1 MIMMRTILRSSLLL
15 LAAGVALQAPLGA
28 QEEPQAQFGE
38 TVDVSE
44 VLLDVLVTDAQG
56 NVIIGL
62 GPEDFVV
69 KEDGKPVEITDVTFY
84 SNRRL
89 VESSASVLAKS
100 GIKIDQVPEDR
111 YFILL
116 FDDQKKNSPDAPRL
130 LSQQMEAA
138 RRAKGWVEGELSP
151 GDWVAVLS
159 YDTKLKVQQDFTR
172 DQRALIDAIGDA
184 VKGKDPEQ
192 YYAGRVPEG
201 KSPSLL
207 AGLPRGKELRDRTPT
222 IFDAL
227 QQIARAASN
236 VRGRKNLLLFTNG
249 LPGRLDTFGQYIPD
263 PRYFKPTSQA
273 LNDANVAAYTIDLV
287 PSEVEH
293 TLSDSLNQLADE
305 TGGRYFFNFVN
316 FSTPLD
322 QITEE
327 NNGYYLLAYK
337 SSHKA
342 GEKGF
347 QQVEVETVSREFKVK
362 ARKGYEYGG

>member
-1 MIMMRTILRSSLLL
+1 MIKTLRNVLCA
-15 LAAGVALQAPLGA
+15 LAAVSALGLPLAA
-28 QEEPQAQFGE
+28 QDEPQAEFGE
-38 TVDVSE
+38 TVDVRE
-44 VLLDVLVTDAQG
+44 VLLDVLVTDGKG

-69 KEDGKPVEITDVTFY
+69 KEDGKEVEITGVTFY

-89 VESSASVLAKS
+89 VESSAAVLAKS
-100 GIKIDQVPEDR
+100 GVKVDQVPEDR

-116 FDDQKKNSPDAPRL
+116 FDDQKKNAPDAPRL

-138 RRAKGWVEGELSP
+138 RRAKGWVDGELSP

-159 YDTKLKVQQDFTR
+159 YDTRLKVQQDFTR
-172 DQRALIDAIGDA
+172 DQRALVDAISDA
-184 VKGKDPEQ
+184 VKGRDPEQ
-192 YYAGRVPEG
+192 HYAGRTGDG

-207 AGLPRGKELRDRTPT
+207 AGLPRGKELRNKTAT

-227 QQIARAASN
+227 QQISRAASN
-236 VRGRKNLLLFTNG
+236 VRGRKNLLFFTNG
-249 LPGRLDTFGQYIPD
+249 LPGRIDTFGQYNPD
-263 PRYFKPTSQA
+263 PRYYKPTAQA

-287 PSEVEH
+287 PSEAQH

-327 NNGYYLLAYK
+327 NNGYYLLAYR
-337 SSHKA
+337 SSHKT

-347 QQVEVETVSREFKVK
+347 QEVEVDTTSREFKVK
-362 ARKGYEYGG
+362 ARKGYAYGG

>member
-1 MIMMRTILRSSLLL
+1 MTLRNPLIALVCL
-15 LAAGVALQAPLGA
+15 LASLAPLLA
-28 QEEPQAQFGE
+28 QEEPQGQFGE

-69 KEDGKPVEITDVTFY
+69 KENGKPVELTDVTFY

-89 VESSASVLAKS
+89 VESSAGVLAKS
-100 GIKIDQVPEDR
+100 GVKIDEIPEDR

-116 FDDQKKNSPDAPRL
+116 FDDQKKNAPEAPRL

-151 GDWVAVLS
+151 GDWVAVVS
-159 YDTKLKVQQDFTR
+159 YDSRLKVQQDFTR
-172 DQRALIDAIGDA
+172 DQRALIDAINDA
-184 VKGKDPEQ
+184 IKGKDPEQ
-192 YYAGRVPEG
+192 HYAGRIAEN

-222 IFDAL
+222 IFEAL

-236 VRGRKNLLLFTNG
+236 IRGRKNLLLFTNG
-249 LPGRLDTFGQYIPD
+249 LPGRIDSFGQYLPD

-287 PSEVEH
+287 PSEAEH

-327 NNGYYLLAYK
+327 NNGYYLLAYR
-337 SSHKA
+337 STHKA

-347 QQVEVETVSREFKVK
+347 QPVEVETTSREFKVK